1 MQLNEQEILR
11 QFQDLI
17 ESLEDAGASQDIISL
32 IEDAL
37 TLYEEKD

>member
-1 MQLNEQEILR
+1 MRLNEQEILR

-17 ESLEDAGASQDIISL
+17 DALEDAGISQDIISL

-37 TLYEEKD
+37 TLYADQD